1 MTDSLKK
8 QLSIY
13 QHVIDAAPDAIH
25 IISPD
30 MRIILRNRRS
40 REWFPSLKTG
50 GLCYRWLHDTDKPC
64 PHCSVRRVFL
74 DGHRHEHESVIE
86 FHGKERMVVHSA
98 ASPIYDENG
107 ELIGALEI
115 LRDITER
122 KQMEKALQETA
133 VGLSRANRLKDLLLR
148 MVRHDLGTHV
158 GAILHATEM
167 LLDEPEKLGPIKD
180 DIEDI
185 YQSASHILQLIRDVD
200 VLSSVLNRQQLTFQ
214 DVDVAALIKEL
225 VSQLEPTFK
234 QAGMKV
240 ENLIDHS
247 LPIKGLSIL
256 KTVFENIL
264 VNAAK
269 YAASGGKLI
278 LSAKEDPEYISIFI
292 TDFGPGIPDKYKK
305 RIFKQFER
313 LAKDIPGTG
322 LGLAIASQTVALHGG
337 YINVEDNPQGG
348 AIFHV
353 RLPKNPLCGP
363 PPVAPG
369 DMKM

>member
-1 MTDSLKK
+1 
-8 QLSIY
+8 
-13 QHVIDAAPDAIH
+13 
-25 IISPD
+25 
-30 MRIILRNRRS
+30 
-40 REWFPSLKTG
+40 
-50 GLCYRWLHDTDKPC
+50 
-64 PHCSVRRVFL
+64 
-74 DGHRHEHESVIE
+74 
-86 FHGKERMVVHSA
+86 MVVHSA

-122 KQMEKALQETA
+122 KQMEQALQETA

-148 MVRHDLGTHV
+148 MVRHDLGTPI

-240 ENLIDHS
+240 ENLIDQS

-269 YAASGGKLI
+269 YASSGGKLI
-278 LSAKEDPEYISIFI
+278 LSAKEDPEYISVFI

-353 RLPKNPLCGP
+353 RLPKKPIVWPSSSGSKEQEDIDFPELCRRLSEY
-363 PPVAPG
+363 
-369 DMKM
+369 